1 LYEVGCVAKAASLKP
16 QQLGRLESAMKRLTL
31 TLALAWL
38 FAAGVASAQN
48 LLVNGSFDGLVL
60 QEPNPPGTSI
70 PDGWRRYTFGGS
82 DATYVVNDPGGN
94 AVDGPNY
101 LQIGAFNALV
111 QVTTATITA
120 NTTYNLAAFGRSFG
134 AGPYDVRVYA
144 MADPLE
150 VIYYQG
156 ESARLATLQFPLN
169 TNAMTELT
177 TQFTPAAQ
185 FVGQYMGVYI
195 AAHANFYGFDN
206 VRLTAAAAPT
216 LDADFDNNGKVDGAD
231 FLTWQRGLGLT
242 GASATNAAGNA
253 DGDAD
258 VDKDDLAIW
267 KAHFGLASANP
278 AAAGVPEP
286 AAWALFCMCST
297 AIGAIRRSRCGRQL

>member
-1 LYEVGCVAKAASLKP
+1 
-16 QQLGRLESAMKRLTL
+16 MKRLAFVL
-31 TLALAWL
+31 VLPLLLAAYD
-38 FAAGVASAQN
+38 ASAQN
-48 LLVNGSFDGLVL
+48 LLVNGSFDGLIL

-70 PDGWRRYTFGGS
+70 PDGWRRYNFGGS
-82 DATYVVNDPGGN
+82 DATYVVADPGGN

-101 LQIGAFNALV
+101 LQIGVYNALV

-150 VIYYQG
+150 VIYYEG
-156 ESARLATLQFPLN
+156 EASRLATLQFPGDN
-169 TNAMTELT
+169 SIQTMTEMT

-185 FVGQYMGVYI
+185 YVGQYMGIYI
-195 AAHANFYGFDN
+195 AAHANYYGFDN
-206 VRLTAAAAPT
+206 VRLTAATTPT

-231 FLTWQRGLGLT
+231 FLTWQRNLGLT

-253 DGDAD
+253 DGDMD
-258 VDKDDLAIW
+258 VDGADLAIW
-267 KAHFGLASANP
+267 KNHFGSAM
-278 AAAGVPEP
+278 AAPTTAAIPEP
-286 AAWALFCMCST
+286 TSLALLGLCT
-297 AIGAIRRSRCGRQL
+297 LTIGAARCRGGRRN